1 MLQVAANILC
11 WIFVE
16 DVYKER
22 SMACSWTPDTIEKE
36 SLKSILTMCIHI
48 QTNIQFSLLK
58 LNNGF

>member
-16 DVYKER
+16 DVYQER
-22 SMACSWTPDTIEKE
+22 SMACSWTPDTMAKE
-36 SLKSILTMCIHI
+36 CLKSILTMCIHI
-48 QTNIQFSLLK
+48 QTDIQFSLLK